1 MTDNNFLKAMSSKMS
16 LTNSQLYL
24 KITPCYCASPHFD
37 PLYVRPLSSRPLY
50 PHMIMCKN
58 AIAACNDKNVWVQSV
73 YIFPL
78 FTNEKNGIWLLCFL
92 PSSEAQ
98 AFEFIYTHI
107 TLYFKGKFRG
117 KMNMILFFR
126 NNSKF
131 ENNYLCISKRAG
143 YLIFQYAYHICRE
156 WISNDPKW
164 MVFHVHF
171 CLLNRPFK

>member
-1 MTDNNFLKAMSSKMS
+1 MSSKLS
-16 LTNSQLYL
+16 LTNSQFYL

-78 FTNEKNGIWLLCFL
+78 FTNEKKMGYGCYAFFL
-92 PSSEAQ
+92 PQKLKPLSLYILISL
-98 AFEFIYTHI
+98 FI
-107 TLYFKGKFRG
+107 LRENSGE

-126 NNSKF
+126 NTSKF

-143 YLIFQYAYHICRE
+143 YLIFQYAYILYVGNG
-156 WISNDPKW
+156 SQMTPSG
-164 MVFHVHF
+164 
-171 CLLNRPFK
+171 

>member
-1 MTDNNFLKAMSSKMS
+1 MSSKLS
-16 LTNSQLYL
+16 LTNSQFYL

-78 FTNEKNGIWLLCFL
+78 FTNEKKMGYGCFL
-92 PSSEAQ
+92 SS
-98 AFEFIYTHI
+98 FLRSSRLWVYIYSSHFI
-107 TLYFKGKFRG
+107 LRENSGE

-126 NNSKF
+126 NTSKF
-131 ENNYLCISKRAG
+131 ENNYLCISKKAG
-143 YLIFQYAYHICRE
+143 CLIFQYAYKYSICRE
-156 WISNDPKW
+156 MGMDLKW
-164 MVFHVHF
+164 PQVDGFSCSF
-171 CLLNRPFK
+171 LFA